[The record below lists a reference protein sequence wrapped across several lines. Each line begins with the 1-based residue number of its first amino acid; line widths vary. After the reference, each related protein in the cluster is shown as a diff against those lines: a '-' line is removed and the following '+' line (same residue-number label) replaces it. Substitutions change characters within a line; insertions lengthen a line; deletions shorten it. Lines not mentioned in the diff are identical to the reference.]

1 MSSVFSN
8 PGSLVCASI
17 PAAFPSKAWGNT
29 SEGGGRKHEAVKS
42 EEREDKHRA
51 GKSEGWEDKHRA
63 VKSEGGGNTSI
74 SDLCSLCTLINETQE
89 KVRGGKTNIGQ

>member
-1 MSSVFSN
+1 ML
-8 PGSLVCASI
+8 PSLQ
-17 PAAFPSKAWGNT
+17 PSQVKHG
-29 SEGGGRKHEAVKS
+29 EIQVRGGRKHEAVKS

-63 VKSEGGGNTSI
+63 VKSEGGGRTSI

>member
-1 MSSVFSN
+1 M
-8 PGSLVCASI
+8 
-17 PAAFPSKAWGNT
+17 
-29 SEGGGRKHEAVKS
+29 
-42 EEREDKHRA
+42 REDKHRA

-63 VKSEGGGNTSI
+63 VKSEGGGRTSI